1 MQIRFIEK
9 LELLMYTLIGGI
21 ATIID
26 WTVFAIAL
34 KWFDLHYE
42 AALVLAYSAASL
54 AHFSA
59 NKALTFKCESKDY
72 ASQLSI
78 YILVLGISLIL
89 SMVIMAL
96 LVTWFP
102 ASKVLLRIATTIIML
117 VPNYL
122 LHKHITFSKKIF
134 TQTQAP

>member
-1 MQIRFIEK
+1 
-9 LELLMYTLIGGI
+9 MYTLIGGV

-26 WTVFAIAL
+26 WSVFAIAVN
-34 KWFDLHYE
+34 KFGIHYE

-78 YILVLGISLIL
+78 YIVVLGISLVF
-89 SMVIMAL
+89 SMVIMAA
-96 LVTWFP
+96 LVMLFP
-102 ASKVLLRIATTIIML
+102 INKIWLRIATTLIML

-134 TQTQAP
+134 IQPQVP